1 MGPYELSRQLEKA
14 EGLDKIA
21 DPLAELVPKL
31 IPPGPVKDALS
42 GTWLG
47 HSLHPMLTDVP
58 IGTWL
63 SAVILDLVGGE
74 ESRPAS
80 ERLIAVGLVAAL
92 PTAAAGLSDWS
103 DTMGGERR
111 VGAAHAAS
119 NTASLLLFG
128 ASLAA
133 RRRGRHALGVA
144 LALAATGANLSGAYL
159 GGHLS
164 LAQGVGVD
172 HTAVE
177 EGPGEWTPVLPEAE
191 LPQGEP
197 MKVDVEGTGI
207 LLFRSGSRI
216 HALASRCT
224 HLGGPLEEGE
234 IDGST
239 VTCPWHAS
247 CFRLDDGSVV
257 RGPARSPQ
265 PAYATRVH
273 AGQIEVGAQIN

>member
-1 MGPYELSRQLEKA
+1 MGPYGLSRQLEKA

-21 DPLAELVPKL
+21 DPIAELVPKL
-31 IPPGPVKDALS
+31 IPHGPLKDALS

-47 HSLHPMLTDVP
+47 HPLHPLLTDVP

-63 SAVILDLVGGE
+63 SATILDLVGGE
-74 ESRPAS
+74 ESREAS
-80 ERLIAVGLVAAL
+80 ERLIAVGLLASL

-111 VGAAHAAS
+111 VGVVHAAF

-133 RRRGRHALGVA
+133 RRRGRHGLGVA
-144 LALAATGANLSGAYL
+144 LSLVAIGTNSVGAYL

-172 HTAVE
+172 QTAFE
-177 EGPGEWTPVLPEAE
+177 EGPEDWTPVLPEAE
-191 LPQGEP
+191 LPEGEP
-197 MKVDVEGTGI
+197 MKVEVEGTGI
-207 LLFRSGSRI
+207 LLFRSGSLI
-216 HALASRCT
+216 HALASRCS
-224 HLGGPLEEGE
+224 HLSGPLEEGAIE
-234 IDGST
+234 DST

-247 CFRLDDGSVV
+247 CFRLEDGSVV
-257 RGPARSPQ
+257 RGPARAPQ

>member
-1 MGPYELSRQLEKA
+1 MGLYEWSRQLEKA
-14 EGLDKIA
+14 EGLDRFG
-21 DPLAELVPKL
+21 DPIAELVPKVY
-31 IPPGPVKDALS
+31 PPGPVKDFLS

-47 HSLHPMLTDVP
+47 HSLHPVLTDVP

-63 SAVILDLVGGE
+63 SATMLDLVGGE
-74 ESRPAS
+74 ESREAS
-80 ERLIAVGLVAAL
+80 EKLIAIGLLASL
-92 PTAAAGLSDWS
+92 PTVAAGLSDWS

-111 VGAAHAAS
+111 VGVMHAAY

-133 RRRGRHALGVA
+133 RRRGRHGLGVA
-144 LALAATGANLSGAYL
+144 LSLVATGTNSVGAYL

-172 HTAVE
+172 HTAFE
-177 EGPGEWTPVLPEAE
+177 EGPEEWTAVLPEAE
-191 LPQGEP
+191 LAEGEP
-197 MKVDVEGTGI
+197 MKADVGGTGI
-207 LLFRSGSRI
+207 LLFRSGDHI
-216 HALASRCT
+216 HALANRCT
-224 HLGGPLEEGE
+224 HAGGPLDEGE

-247 CFRLDDGSVV
+247 CFRLEDGSVV

-265 PAYATRVH
+265 PAYATRIKD
-273 AGQIEVGAQIN
+273 GQIEVGAQTN